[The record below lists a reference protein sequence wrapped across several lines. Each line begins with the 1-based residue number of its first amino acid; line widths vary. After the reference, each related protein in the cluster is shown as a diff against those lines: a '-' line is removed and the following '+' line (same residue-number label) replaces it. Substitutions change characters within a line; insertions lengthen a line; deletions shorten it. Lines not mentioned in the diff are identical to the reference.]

1 MSKAIILY
9 GPPGSGKGTTAALL
23 ARNYNFIHFDTGQY
37 IEQLLYNPQY
47 RRNKVIQEQ
56 RKLFE
61 TGKLCTPSWVLKIVS
76 EAAKNIAAVGW
87 SVVFSGSPR
96 TVFEAFGD
104 PEGKRAS
111 YGAGK
116 KNTGLMKILEK
127 IYGRKNIFIFELKV
141 SAQTSIKRN
150 SNRVICGVCGQPSLF
165 LYTGKLPRCA
175 VCAGPFKKRTLD
187 NPKVIKARLIEYQ
200 ERTHPILKGLKKE
213 NYQVFQ
219 IDGEPAPY
227 KVFEKI
233 IPYIKS

>member
-1 MSKAIILY
+1 MKESSNKKAIILY

-47 RRNKVIQEQ
+47 RKNKAIQEQ

-104 PEGKRAS
+104 
-111 YGAGK
+111 K

-150 SNRVICGVCGQPSLF
+150 SNRVICSVCGQPSLF
-165 LYTGKLPRCA
+165 LYTGRTKCCA

-200 ERTHPILKGLKKE
+200 ERTFPILKGLKKDG
-213 NYQVFQ
+213 YKIFSL
-219 IDGEPAPY
+219 DGEPAPY

-233 IPYIKS
+233 IPHIKS